1 MSEKF
6 INTNILFYCF
16 IDNNAHI
23 SLSMTKIY
31 QQNLDCQTESIDIV
45 FTMGYDKQV
54 RLELANKGTSFNNLS
69 SNLQQEGKLSRTEAI
84 LTSNNMAKFFIKSI
98 CNGK

>member
-1 MSEKF
+1 M
-6 INTNILFYCF
+6 
-16 IDNNAHI
+16 
-23 SLSMTKIY
+23 
-31 QQNLDCQTESIDIV
+31 V
-45 FTMGYDKQV
+45 YDKQV